1 MKLRVGQRQT
11 HYRRHTMIPVPSR
24 PNSASRGRPA
34 FTLIELL
41 VVIAIIAILAG
52 MLLPGLARAK
62 SKASSMKCVGNLKQ
76 IGMANFMY
84 VNDSGRILPYTLTGD
99 LWMRALVNLYSSV
112 DAVRLCP
119 LAPYSPKKPTGSAN
133 TAWVWGG
140 ELRPGTKEPRWTGS
154 YALNGWMYA
163 GDWPDGA
170 GLYPKVQNAFRAESD
185 ITSPSTTPVFCDS
198 MWVDAW
204 PQEKDRP
211 AANLR
216 EGDAGANAG
225 MARIVLARHGSGL
238 QGVPKSLPKGSR
250 LPGSINLVFAD
261 GHANTTPNELLWSL
275 TWHKN
280 WSNGV

>member
-1 MKLRVGQRQT
+1 MFPGHR
-11 HYRRHTMIPVPSR
+11 HSHRRSR
-24 PNSASRGRPA
+24 HHDG

-62 SKASSMKCVGNLKQ
+62 SKASSMKCVGTLKQ

-119 LAPYSPKKPTGSAN
+119 VAPYSPKKPTGSAN

-170 GLYPKVQNAFRAESD
+170 GLYPQVKNAFRAESD
-185 ITSPSTTPVFCDS
+185 ITSPSSTPVFCDS

-204 PQEKDRP
+204 PQERDRP

-238 QGVPKSLPKGSR
+238 QGVPKSLAKGSR

-261 GHANTTPNELLWSL
+261 GHAGPTPNELLWSL
-275 TWHKN
+275 TWHKT
-280 WSNGV
+280 WSNGVVRPQ